1 MARSRVFVTRRM
13 AQEAL
18 DLLGSKLEVE
28 VWPGDEAPP
37 HEVLAQKAREC
48 VALLTTVE
56 DRINEELLAGAH
68 GTLKVVANGAVGFDN
83 IDVEAATRHGVAV
96 SNTPEVLT
104 KTTADLTFALLLA
117 AARQVARGDRDVR
130 AGAWKNWHP
139 FAYTGPDVHGA
150 TLSIIG
156 LGQIGMEMAKRA
168 RGFEMT
174 VLYYDP
180 VRRPDVEEQYG
191 LTYCRDIPSALK
203 SADFVSLHVPLTPE
217 TRHMIGSEYLRL
229 MKPTA
234 ILVNTARGA
243 IVDHQALYE
252 AIRDGVIAGAGLDV
266 TDPEPI
272 PADHP
277 LLTLPSVVITPHIGS
292 ASLETRKQMA
302 LLAARNIL
310 ARLNGESMPTCL
322 NPQVLQG
329 QLG

>member
-1 MARSRVFVTRRM
+1 MPSHRVFVTRRM

-37 HEVLAQKAREC
+37 HDVLAQKARKC

-56 DRINEELLAGAH
+56 DRIDQDLLSGAR
-68 GTLKVVANGAVGFDN
+68 GILKVVANCAVGFDN
-83 IDVEAATRHGVAV
+83 FDVEAATRHGVAM

-104 KTTADLTFALLLA
+104 KTTADLAFALLLA
-117 AARQVARGDRDVR
+117 AARQVVRGDRDIR
-130 AGAWKNWHP
+130 AGLWRNWHP
-139 FAYTGPDVHGA
+139 FAYAGADVHGA

-156 LGQIGMEMAKRA
+156 LGQIGLEVAKRA

-180 VRRPDVEEQYG
+180 ERRLQAEKQYG
-191 LTYCRDIPSALK
+191 LNFCPDIPSALK
-203 SADFVSLHVPLTPE
+203 PADFVSLHVPLTPE
-217 TRHMIGSEYLRL
+217 TRHIFGREYLRL
-229 MKPTA
+229 MKSTA

-252 AIRDGVIAGAGLDV
+252 AIRDGVIGGAGLDV
-266 TDPEPI
+266 TEPEPI
-272 PADHP
+272 PVDSP
-277 LLTLPSVVITPHIGS
+277 LLTLPSVVVTPHIGS
-292 ASLETRKQMA
+292 ASLEARKQMA

-310 ARLNGESMPTCL
+310 ARLSGEPMPNCL
-322 NPQVLQG
+322 NCQVLRG
-329 QLG
+329 